1 MKCLTER
8 KEHAVSTAAKQRQAI
23 RFRGR
28 SFLATVLAP
37 ELPIGDWLAELDKLA
52 GRSQGYFAS
61 RPVILDVTGLVIT
74 KRDFTDLLALLYER
88 EIKVMGVEGAD
99 PSWLGFGMPPSV
111 SGGKHTEIVHKP
123 SAEPPKQAGFADRP
137 IPSLLIE
144 TPVRSGQSIIFP
156 QGDVTVIGQVA
167 SGAEIIAG
175 NSIHIYGTLRGR
187 AIAGTTGNAA
197 ARIFVQKFEAE
208 LIAIDG
214 LYRTADE
221 IDAKFRGRS
230 VQAWLADDKMNM
242 AALA

>member
-1 MKCLTER
+1 M
-8 KEHAVSTAAKQRQAI
+8 STAAKQRQTI

-37 ELPIGDWLAELDKLA
+37 ELPLGEWLAELDKLA

-61 RPVILDVTGLVIT
+61 RPVILDVSNLPIT
-74 KRDFTDLLALLYER
+74 KRDFTELLATLYER

-99 PSWLGFGMPPSV
+99 PSWLGYGLPPSV
-111 SGGKHTEIVHKP
+111 SGGKHAEIVHRP
-123 SAEPPKQAGFADRP
+123 SAEPPKPQQGFADRP

-156 QGDVTVIGQVA
+156 QGDVTVVGSVA

-175 NSIHIYGTLRGR
+175 NSVHIYGSLRGR

-197 ARIFVQKFEAE
+197 ARIFCQKFEAE

-214 LYRTADE
+214 LYQTADE
-221 IDAKFRGRS
+221 IDAKFRGKA

-242 AALA
+242 AAQA

>member
-1 MKCLTER
+1 MANKAQQTR
-8 KEHAVSTAAKQRQAI
+8 AAI

-37 ELPIGDWLAELDKLA
+37 ELPLDEWLAELDKLA

-61 RPVILDVTGLVIT
+61 RPVILDVTGLAIT
-74 KRDFTDLLALLYER
+74 KRDFTDLIETLFKR

-111 SGGKHTEIVHKP
+111 SGGKQTEILHKP
-123 SAEPPKQAGFADRP
+123 SAEPPKQQGFVERT

-144 TPVRSGQSIIFP
+144 QPVRSGQSIIFP
-156 QGDVTVIGQVA
+156 QGDVTVLGSVA

-175 NSIHIYGTLRGR
+175 NSVHIYGTLRGR
-187 AIAGTTGNAA
+187 AIAGSTGNAA
-197 ARIFVQKFEAE
+197 ARIFCQKFEAE

-214 LYRTADE
+214 LYQTADE
-221 IDAKFRGRS
+221 IDPSFRGRA
-230 VQAWLADDKMNM
+230 VQAWLANDKMNM